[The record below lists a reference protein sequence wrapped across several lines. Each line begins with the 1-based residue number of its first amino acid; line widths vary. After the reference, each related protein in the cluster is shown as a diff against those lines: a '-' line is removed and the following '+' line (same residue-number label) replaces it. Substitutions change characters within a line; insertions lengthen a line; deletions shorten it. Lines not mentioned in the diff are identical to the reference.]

1 VYWYLPS
8 PGYIKKIN
16 GIFMILE
23 FQHKCLAKQKLSR
36 IPIHTLL
43 CKKFAEATMHYV
55 HLFTR
60 YEKGLAKEFK
70 IK

>member
-1 VYWYLPS
+1 
-8 PGYIKKIN
+8 
-16 GIFMILE
+16 MILE